1 MFDSVVK
8 MLLEVPAF
16 HLVMHGLKSSNSF
29 PVNVPAEGSDGNSSV
44 LMSSVHREETDSFP
58 DPTVTVEGV
67 K

>member
-16 HLVMHGLKSSNSF
+16 HLANSF